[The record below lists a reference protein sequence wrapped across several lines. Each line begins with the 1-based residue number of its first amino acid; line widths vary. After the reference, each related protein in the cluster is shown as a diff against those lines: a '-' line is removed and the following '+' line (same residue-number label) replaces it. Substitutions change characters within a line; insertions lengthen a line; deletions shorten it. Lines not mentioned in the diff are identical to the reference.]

1 VTDKENPRMTAV
13 PSAVVRVW
21 ARANGYTVSDRGR
34 IPLDVQAAFDTA
46 HAAAEQPVPPV
57 AAQPPPWPAQ
67 PGAQQW
73 PPQQQPWPSQ
83 AGAPQ
88 WGPPGPPP
96 IDQGVDGFAIAA
108 LVLGILPA
116 CGGILGIIFGI
127 VSLNRIAGTA
137 KRGRKMAIAG
147 IVCGSLWVVLIV
159 VGIIASIALGPDRD
173 HTGAVTSSGD
183 VDATDLQIGDC
194 AQNAPAGETTTVHVV
209 PCSQPHG
216 AEVFAEFT
224 LEGDGYPGSDQVDRF
239 ALGGCRSRV
248 AAYVGPDPAQDYD
261 LYYLVPTTDTWAQ
274 GDRSVTC
281 LLGGPNGAK
290 VTGTVRVA

>member
-1 VTDKENPRMTAV
+1 MTPA
-13 PSAVVRVW
+13 PTAVVRAW
-21 ARANGYTVSDRGR
+21 ARDNGYVVSDRGR
-34 IPLDVQAAFDTA
+34 IPLEVQAAYDAA
-46 HAAAEQPVPPV
+46 HPEAPDAEQAVAPAAAPEWPQQP
-57 AAQPPPWPAQ
+57 QPWPGQ
-67 PGAQQW
+67 P
-73 PPQQQPWPSQ
+73 QQPWPAPPGQQQWQ
-83 AGAPQ
+83 APPQ

-108 LVLGILPA
+108 LVLGIVPA

-127 VSLNRIAGTA
+127 LSLNRIAGTA

-147 IVCGSLWVVLIV
+147 IVCGSLWLVLIV
-159 VGIIASIALGPDRD
+159 VGIVASLALGPDRD

-216 AEVFAEFT
+216 AEVYAEFT

-248 AAYVGPDPAQDYD
+248 AAYVGPAPAQDYD

-290 VTGTVRVA
+290 LTGTVRIA

>member
-1 VTDKENPRMTAV
+1 MT
-13 PSAVVRVW
+13 SAPTTVVRAW
-21 ARANGYTVSDRGR
+21 ARDNGYVVSDRGR
-34 IPLDVQAAFDTA
+34 IPLEVQAAYDAA
-46 HAAAEQPVPPV
+46 HPEAPDAEHAVAPAAAPEWPQQPQPWSGPP
-57 AAQPPPWPAQ
+57 
-67 PGAQQW
+67 
-73 PPQQQPWPSQ
+73 QQPWPAPPGQ
-83 AGAPQ
+83 QPWQGPPQ

-127 VSLNRIAGTA
+127 LSLNRIAGTA
-137 KRGRKMAIAG
+137 KQGRKMAIAG
-147 IVCGSLWVVLIV
+147 IVCGSLWLVLIV
-159 VGIIASIALGPDRD
+159 VGVIASLALGPDRD
-173 HTGAVTSSGD
+173 HTGVVTSSGD
-183 VDATDLQIGDC
+183 VDATDLHIGDC
-194 AQNAPAGETTTVHVV
+194 ARNAPAGETTTVHVV

-216 AEVFAEFT
+216 AEVYAEFT

-248 AAYVGPDPAQDYD
+248 AAYVGPEPAQDYD

-290 VTGTVRVA
+290 LTGTVRIA

>member
-1 VTDKENPRMTAV
+1 MT
-13 PSAVVRVW
+13 SAPTTVVRAW
-21 ARANGYTVSDRGR
+21 ARDNGYVVSDRGR
-34 IPLDVQAAFDTA
+34 IPLEVQAAYDAA
-46 HAAAEQPVPPV
+46 HPEAPDAEHAVAPAAAPEWPQQPQPWSGPP
-57 AAQPPPWPAQ
+57 
-67 PGAQQW
+67 
-73 PPQQQPWPSQ
+73 QQPWPAPPGQ
-83 AGAPQ
+83 QQWQGPPQ

-127 VSLNRIAGTA
+127 LSLNRIAGTA
-137 KRGRKMAIAG
+137 KQGRKMAIAG
-147 IVCGSLWVVLIV
+147 IVCGSLWLVLIV
-159 VGIIASIALGPDRD
+159 VGVIASLALGPDRD
-173 HTGAVTSSGD
+173 HTGVVTSSGD
-183 VDATDLQIGDC
+183 VDATDLHIGDC

-216 AEVFAEFT
+216 AEVYAEFT

-248 AAYVGPDPAQDYD
+248 AAYVGPEPAQDYD

-290 VTGTVRVA
+290 LTGTVRIA